1 MPPWIIP
8 EFAPDEPAA
17 KSFFST
23 SMADSPRI
31 AASRAMTVPFTP
43 PPMTSR
49 SYAVTAID
57 PDRVCRAGATVP
69 ARRGTLENSLS
80 SLRLAS
86 GRSYVQLPK
95 LVRIDLVGRVCHEG
109 GAFLRLRE
117 RDHIPQA
124 LRPGEQHRQPVHAE
138 GDSAVWRGPEP
149 QRLQEEAELVL
160 GLLVADAHRGEDLL
174 LHDGIVQPDRS
185 PADLESVQDEIVAV
199 AEDAS
204 WIGFQILDVLVVGP
218 GEGVMGGDEPLEI
231 LVVLEERRVD
241 DPEESPG
248 GGALR
253 IARAVLGNEAEP
265 LPQVQAEVRENGVD
279 AGLLPELEEDQV
291 ACLRPHRGVD
301 RRARVLRDALRE
313 GALGPVP
320 LLVDLGAGEPLRAH
334 ALRDLL

>member
-23 SMADSPRI
+23 SMVDRPRI
-31 AASRAMTVPFTP
+31 AASRAMPVPFTP

-49 SYAVTAID
+49 SYAVTGID

-86 GRSYVQLPK
+86 GRSYVQLAK
-95 LVRIDLVGRVCHEG
+95 LVRVDLVGRVCHEV

-117 RDHIPQA
+117 RDHVPQA

-138 GDSAVWRGPEP
+138 GDSAVRRGPEP

-160 GLLVADAHRGEDLL
+160 GLLVADAHRREALL
-174 LHDGIVQPDRS
+174 LHDGIGQPDRS

-231 LVVLEERRVD
+231 LVVLEERRGG
-241 DPEESPG
+241 DPEEKPG
-248 GGALR
+248 GGGLR
-253 IARAVLGNEAEP
+253 VAP
-265 LPQVQAEVRENGVD
+265 
-279 AGLLPELEEDQV
+279 AGLGEE
-291 ACLRPHRGVD
+291 G
-301 RRARVLRDALRE
+301 
-313 GALGPVP
+313 GAPSPVP
-320 LLVDLGAGEPLRAH
+320 GGGGGEGGGARPPSPPERGK
-334 ALRDLL
+334 